1 VTREQRLASTFVE
14 LADSLVADFDVVEL
28 MTLLTERSIELLDAS
43 AAGLLLVDPLGAL
56 QVVAATSEA
65 TETVELFQ
73 IQNAE
78 GPCHDCCRTGAP
90 VDVPVLES
98 RRDRWRLFVPV
109 ALEAGFRAAHA
120 VPLRLRGDVL
130 GALNLFRSEAVPLTA
145 ADLSTA
151 QALAD
156 VATITLVQSRAAEG
170 ARIVRNQLEQAL
182 SSRVTI
188 EQAKGVLAERLRC
201 SVDEAFVRLRRHA
214 RTNGLRLSEVA
225 REVSEGRLT
234 V

>member
-1 VTREQRLASTFVE
+1 MTREQRLASTFVE

-130 GALNLFRSEAVPLTA
+130 GALNLFRSEAVALTTS
-145 ADLSTA
+145 DLSTA

>member
-1 VTREQRLASTFVE
+1 MTREQRLASTFVE

-98 RRDRWRLFVPV
+98 RRDRWRSFVPV
-109 ALEAGFRAAHA
+109 ALDAGFRAAHA